1 MNAISL
7 VGAYEHVH
15 RHTICCIA
23 DNDIALT
30 LYSLLSMASLS
41 SLTFLWLADCRKMPR
56 VTGPSVYNWMSISY

>member
-7 VGAYEHVH
+7 IGAYEHVH
-15 RHTICCIA
+15 RHTIA